1 VAQALSDGKDGA
13 AVLERW
19 EGEGV
24 SIGEVEHELAR
35 LRDVADGSYMRT
47 SVMTHVAWV
56 PEEWHDRAVDTLHGL
71 EERHPSRTIL
81 LFPQPAGDARIDA
94 AVSLHSFVLPG
105 TQRQVCTEV
114 IELTLCGSTAGAPAS
129 VVLPLLI
136 PDLPVFLRWRD
147 RPDFDG
153 AAWAQLTGVAD
164 RLIVDS
170 TEWADV
176 PGAYRGL
183 EAAFDHV
190 AASDIA
196 WARTGRWRPLLAS
209 LWPEIASVEHLRVHG
224 TPAQAHLLAGWL
236 RARLKKE
243 IELTVDPADLLEG
256 VDLDGEPAPFPPGQ
270 APPSSELLSDELDRY
285 GRDAVYE
292 QAVRAAR

>member
-1 VAQALSDGKDGA
+1 VASSLSPAL
-13 AVLERW
+13 LERW
-19 EGEGV
+19 QGEDV

-47 SVMTHVAWV
+47 SVMTHLAWV
-56 PEEWHDRAVDTLHGL
+56 PEEWHDHAVDTLHGL

-81 LFPQPAGDARIDA
+81 LFPQPKGDARIDA
-94 AVSLHSFVLPG
+94 AVSLHCFQLPG
-105 TQRQVCTEV
+105 TERHVCTEV
-114 IELTLCGSTAGAPAS
+114 IELTLCGSTAAAPAS

-147 RPDFDG
+147 RPDFDD
-153 AAWAQLTGVAD
+153 AAWEQLTGVAD

-170 TEWADV
+170 TEWPDV
-176 PGAYRGL
+176 PEAYSGL
-183 EAAFDHV
+183 EAVFDRI

-196 WARTGRWRPLLAS
+196 WARTGRWRQLLAS
-209 LWPEIASVEHLRVHG
+209 LWPGIASVETIRVHG
-224 TPAQAHLLAGWL
+224 TPAQGHLLAGWL
-236 RARLKKE
+236 RARLRKE
-243 IELTVDPADLLEG
+243 IALELNPSDLLKG

-285 GRDAVYE
+285 GRDPVYE
-292 QAVRAAR
+292 QAVGAAR

>member
-1 VAQALSDGKDGA
+1 VASSLSPAL
-13 AVLERW
+13 LERW
-19 EGEGV
+19 QGEDV

-47 SVMTHVAWV
+47 SVMTHLAWV
-56 PEEWHDRAVDTLHGL
+56 PEEWHDHAVDTLHGL

-81 LFPQPAGDARIDA
+81 LFPQPQGDARIDA
-94 AVSLHSFVLPG
+94 AVSLHCFQLPG
-105 TQRQVCTEV
+105 TERHVCTEV
-114 IELTLCGSTAGAPAS
+114 IELTLCGSTAAAPAS

-153 AAWAQLTGVAD
+153 AAWEQLTGVAD

-176 PGAYRGL
+176 PEAYRGL
-183 EAAFDHV
+183 EAVFERV

-196 WARTGRWRPLLAS
+196 WARTGRWRALLAS
-209 LWPEIASVEHLRVHG
+209 LWPDIARVEEIRVHG
-224 TPAQAHLLAGWL
+224 TPAQGNLLAGWL
-236 RARLKKE
+236 RARIGKE
-243 IELTVDPADLLEG
+243 IALTVDPDELLHG

-285 GRDAVYE
+285 GRDPVYE